1 MAVLRACATSSLM
14 RLDSDDGADETGEAS
29 RAGGIE
35 LAIVLICNFGSLK
48 PSTPV
53 PCSKRELRSG
63 TGNAVQFNDPE
74 NSPKKR
80 PARFPSP
87 ACLTRPL
94 VGFPYQNDPI

>member
-1 MAVLRACATSSLM
+1 MAVLRACATSSLI
-14 RLDSDDGADETGEAS
+14 RLDSDDGADETETS

-35 LAIVLICNFGSLK
+35 LAILLICNFGSLK

-63 TGNAVQFNDPE
+63 TGNAVQFNDQEIPQ
-74 NSPKKR
+74 KKADKR
-80 PARFPSP
+80 MNPSP
-87 ACLTRPL
+87 ASLTRPL